1 MVPSNDGSGSAD
13 DLALL
18 QRAVRLALDNADAG
32 HGPFAALVVRDG
44 EVLGTGVNTTARDHD
59 PIAHAEV
66 AAIRAACRIH
76 GLEDLAGA
84 TVVSSCE
91 PCAMCH
97 TACAVAGITRIL
109 YAAPKEL
116 VPGIEST
123 PPLLAR
129 MQSILRGLTPD
140 AVVHVPTPG
149 AEEPFARFAERYG
162 GRR

>member
-1 MVPSNDGSGSAD
+1 MTTSNDRPGPDA

-18 QRAVRLALDNADAG
+18 RRAVRLALDNADAG
-32 HGPFAALVVRDG
+32 DGPFAALVVRDG

-59 PIAHAEV
+59 PTAHAEV
-66 AAIRAACRIH
+66 AAIRAACHDH

-97 TACAVAGITRIL
+97 TACAVAGVTRIL

-116 VPGIEST
+116 VPGIEAT

-129 MQSILRGLTPD
+129 MQATLRGLTPD

-149 AEEPFARFAERYG
+149 AEEPFARFVEKSG
-162 GRR
+162 GVR